1 MKELTFT
8 STWGNVVLLLICLV
22 SVNVTAFFIPLR
34 FDLTE
39 ENLYTI
45 SNGSIEILE
54 NLKDP
59 VRINF
64 YYSRNNAELPPNFK
78 NYAQR
83 VEELLEEY
91 ETLSNGKIL
100 LEIYDPK
107 PDTEEEEWAQKF
119 GIKPITLPSGNSVYF
134 GAIVSMLDQEMLLP
148 VSYTHLTL
156 PTIYSV

>member
-8 STWGNVVLLLICLV
+8 STWVSVVLLLICLV
-22 SVNVTAFFIPLR
+22 SVNLTAFFIPLR

-83 VEELLEEY
+83 VEELLEEF
-91 ETLSNGKIL
+91 SGIPIL
-100 LEIYDPK
+100 GICTYIEDVYS
-107 PDTEEEEWAQKF
+107 E
-119 GIKPITLPSGNSVYF
+119 GIKESLPNIQQAF
-134 GAIVSMLDQEMLLP
+134 KNKFF
-148 VSYTHLTL
+148 
-156 PTIYSV
+156 

>member
-1 MKELTFT
+1 MKEVSFS
-8 STWGNVVLLLICLV
+8 STWGSVALLLICLV
-22 SVNVTAFFIPLR
+22 AVNVTAFFIPLR

-39 ENLYTI
+39 ERLYTI
-45 SNGSIEILE
+45 SDGSRKILE

-78 NYAQR
+78 TYAQR

-91 ETLSNGKIL
+91 ETLSKGKIL

-107 PDTEEEEWAQKF
+107 PDTEEEEWAQK
-119 GIKPITLPSGNSVYF
+119 
-134 GAIVSMLDQEMLLP
+134 
-148 VSYTHLTL
+148 
-156 PTIYSV
+156 

>member
-8 STWGNVVLLLICLV
+8 STWGSVVLLLICLV

-45 SNGSIEILE
+45 SNGAREILE
-54 NLKDP
+54 NLIAS

-78 NYAQR
+78 TYAQR
-83 VEELLEEY
+83 VDCLLY
-91 ETLSNGKIL
+91 TS
-100 LEIYDPK
+100 
-107 PDTEEEEWAQKF
+107 
-119 GIKPITLPSGNSVYF
+119 PSPRDS
-134 GAIVSMLDQEMLLP
+134 
-148 VSYTHLTL
+148 
-156 PTIYSV
+156 

>member
-8 STWGNVVLLLICLV
+8 STWGSVVLLLICLV

-39 ENLYTI
+39 ENLFTI

-64 YYSRNNAELPPNFK
+64 YYSRKNNEDF
-78 NYAQR
+78 
-83 VEELLEEY
+83 
-91 ETLSNGKIL
+91 
-100 LEIYDPK
+100 
-107 PDTEEEEWAQKF
+107 
-119 GIKPITLPSGNSVYF
+119 
-134 GAIVSMLDQEMLLP
+134 
-148 VSYTHLTL
+148 
-156 PTIYSV
+156 

>member
-1 MKELTFT
+1 MKEVNLS
-8 STWGNVVLLLICLV
+8 STWGSVVLLLICLV
-22 SVNVTAFFIPLR
+22 AVNVTAFFIPLR

-39 ENLYTI
+39 ERLYTI
-45 SNGSIEILE
+45 SDGSRKILE

-78 NYAQR
+78 TYALR

-100 LEIYDPK
+100 LEI
-107 PDTEEEEWAQKF
+107 
-119 GIKPITLPSGNSVYF
+119 
-134 GAIVSMLDQEMLLP
+134 
-148 VSYTHLTL
+148 LTL
-156 PTIYSV
+156 SLTPKKKNGLRNTGSNLLRCHPVMQYILVQLYQCLTRKCCCRILT